1 MLTGGAICLRFVY
14 IGVFTSTKMLAFWPQ
29 FLCLSS
35 WMYMTAKA
43 SKSMHLGTWHFKK
56 RTFSIFQTASP
67 QGFPLNL
74 PCLNL
79 YLWQKTCTSMAK
91 TSDENA
97 EQKRQCKRAFIVKV
111 YRDKVAP
118 WGNSNFLVGT
128 VMMSLVKMVCLIRLK
143 ISVNK
148 NEILLCKPIPNI
160 NFY

>member
-1 MLTGGAICLRFVY
+1 MNIALHILQINSLELYYKARRLVY

-79 YLWQKTCTSMAK
+79 YLWQKHVHLWRKRPTKTPSKNANVNEPLHWHFWSMFLSGVFAIDINYIWTIDILFLWLYLGTS
-91 TSDENA
+91 
-97 EQKRQCKRAFIVKV
+97 RF
-111 YRDKVAP
+111 
-118 WGNSNFLVGT
+118 
-128 VMMSLVKMVCLIRLK
+128 
-143 ISVNK
+143 
-148 NEILLCKPIPNI
+148 
-160 NFY
+160 